1 MAKECYVTGRKN
13 LSGNTRSHSM
23 TATRKKWKAN
33 LQKVK
38 IVENGETKTVF
49 VSARALKKNNLTRA

>member
-1 MAKECYVTGRKN
+1 MSKECYITGKKN
-13 LSGNTRSHSM
+13 LSGNKRSYALNTSK
-23 TATRKKWKAN
+23 RKWKAN